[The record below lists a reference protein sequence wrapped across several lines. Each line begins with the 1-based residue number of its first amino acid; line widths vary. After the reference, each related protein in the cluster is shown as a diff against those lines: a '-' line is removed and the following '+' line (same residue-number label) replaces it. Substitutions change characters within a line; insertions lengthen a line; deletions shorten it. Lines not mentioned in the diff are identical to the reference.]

1 MHYSTIYISH
11 PSVRTT
17 TDHRMLA
24 VLSELG
30 FTLGTL
36 SQQSRNG
43 YFCVDN
49 NFSSIIVIIFHG
61 DYRRRRRGVAVVPA
75 RKSHPRNPFSDFG
88 LGGVESERKKRFAE
102 ALDHRRLFHLV
113 LLSDL
118 HQPVISTPAWGH
130 WRCLVR
136 HRDGYL
142 SVISFHIKIVVWY
155 DL

>member
-1 MHYSTIYISH
+1 MNKLLLSQNLVSLSLTLLAPHVYLQAMHYSTIYISH
-11 PSVRTT
+11 PSVPAN

-61 DYRRRRRGVAVVPA
+61 DYRRRRRGVAVVLA

-88 LGGVESERKKRFAE
+88 LGGVESEKKK
-102 ALDHRRLFHLV
+102 
-113 LLSDL
+113 
-118 HQPVISTPAWGH
+118 
-130 WRCLVR
+130 
-136 HRDGYL
+136 
-142 SVISFHIKIVVWY
+142 KIR
-155 DL
+155 